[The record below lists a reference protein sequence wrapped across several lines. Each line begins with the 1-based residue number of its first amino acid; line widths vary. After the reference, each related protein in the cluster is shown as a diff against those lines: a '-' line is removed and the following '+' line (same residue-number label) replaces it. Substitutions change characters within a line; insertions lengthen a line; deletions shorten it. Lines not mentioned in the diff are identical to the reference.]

1 MARPLRLHMPNGIYH
16 VMCRGNA
23 KQDIF
28 VDDEDRMRWLVM
40 LGSACDRF
48 GVRCLVYCQ
57 MKNHYHGLLQAG
69 LLPLSRM
76 MQQLNSP
83 YCQWFNRKHGRVGHV
98 LQGRYKAILV
108 DSNIYFLQ
116 AARYIL
122 RNPVVEGWVDEPM
135 KWPWSSHRATA
146 GLEEPPPFLAVD
158 SVWGHFAQIA
168 AASVQ
173 QQFAAFMD
181 HAEDDGYPGGPLVCG
196 SEAFQRRA
204 NVLLEAH
211 RDNDDFVYAERFAGR
226 PPLESLFTS
235 AADSFSRDLAMAEAF
250 LRYAYTL
257 REIAAATGSKPAT
270 VWRHIR
276 GVRSR
281 SSHD

>member
-1 MARPLRLHMPNGIYH
+1 MPNGIYH

-108 DSNIYFLQ
+108 DSN
-116 AARYIL
+116 
-122 RNPVVEGWVDEPM
+122 
-135 KWPWSSHRATA
+135 RATR
-146 GLEEPPPFLAVD
+146 G
-158 SVWGHFAQIA
+158 
-168 AASVQ
+168 AS
-173 QQFAAFMD
+173 
-181 HAEDDGYPGGPLVCG
+181 G
-196 SEAFQRRA
+196 QR
-204 NVLLEAH
+204 
-211 RDNDDFVYAERFAGR
+211 
-226 PPLESLFTS
+226 
-235 AADSFSRDLAMAEAF
+235 
-250 LRYAYTL
+250 
-257 REIAAATGSKPAT
+257 
-270 VWRHIR
+270 
-276 GVRSR
+276 
-281 SSHD
+281 